1 MIFSD
6 ARFIFV
12 FFPLV
17 WLVVALARRTRRPHF
32 VAAVFI
38 VISFCFYL
46 QWNPA
51 DFVVVISSILINFAI
66 ANSDRLPS
74 RVKLVLCLTTN
85 IGYLVFLKYFVA
97 TGLIAPSSAMAGN
110 LFGTLGLPLGISFIT
125 FQQTMFVVDQAE
137 GRDRETNPIRYF
149 FFVLFFPHLVAG
161 PLVRHR
167 LLCNQID
174 RKPFLRL
181 PGQFARVG
189 FAYFAIGLAKKLV
202 IAEPLLTVNN
212 ELFRATAEL
221 SSVEAW
227 FNAFVYSFRIYFDFS
242 AYSDMATGIAYLFG
256 IQFPRNFQSPY
267 KSRDIFEFW
276 HSWHIT
282 LYRFFREYL
291 YVRLMRLPL
300 FWRHVPLAIVIVLT
314 LSAMWHGV
322 GWGYM
327 LWGWGHAGLM
337 IATRGLVK
345 LGIVRRQQATDG
357 LFRRSA
363 AIAVTFV
370 LVTLL
375 WLPFAIND
383 LAGLRLYLPK
393 LLAPD
398 FGISHLTMSMWL
410 LVAAPAIITFA
421 CPNSHQLCLGGRRR
435 AWLLPLAATLFA
447 LAAPFALGR
456 QSPPPPF
463 IYFQF

>member
-1 MIFSD
+1 
-6 ARFIFV
+6 
-12 FFPLV
+12 
-17 WLVVALARRTRRPHF
+17 
-32 VAAVFI
+32 
-38 VISFCFYL
+38 
-46 QWNPA
+46 
-51 DFVVVISSILINFAI
+51 
-66 ANSDRLPS
+66 
-74 RVKLVLCLTTN
+74 
-85 IGYLVFLKYFVA
+85 
-97 TGLIAPSSAMAGN
+97 
-110 LFGTLGLPLGISFIT
+110 
-125 FQQTMFVVDQAE
+125 MFVVDQAE
-137 GRDRETNPIRYF
+137 GRDRESNPIRYL

-181 PGQFARVG
+181 PAQFARVG
-189 FAYFAIGLAKKLV
+189 LAYFAIGLVKKLV

-212 ELFRATAEL
+212 QLFRATADL

-227 FNAFVYSFRIYFDFS
+227 FNAFAYSFRIYFDFS

-276 HSWHIT
+276 HTWHIT

-291 YVRLMRLPL
+291 YVRLMRLPV
-300 FWRHVPLAIVIVLT
+300 FVRRVPIAIVIVLT

-337 IATRGLVK
+337 IATRRLAK
-345 LGIVRRQQATDG
+345 LGILRTRRPAAGVARIVGVAT
-357 LFRRSA
+357 
-363 AIAVTFV
+363 TFV
-370 LVTLL
+370 LVTIL
-375 WLPFAIND
+375 WLPFAINNIH
-383 LAGLRLYLPK
+383 GLGLYLTR
-393 LLAPD
+393 LVAPD
-398 FGISHLTMSMWL
+398 FGVSHLTSSMWL
-410 LVAAPAIITFA
+410 MVIAPFIITFA
-421 CPNSHQLCLGGRRR
+421 APNSHQLCLGGRHR
-435 AWLLPLAATLFA
+435 AWLLPFAALLFA
-447 LAAPFALGR
+447 LAVPFALGR

>member
-6 ARFIFV
+6 ARFIFI
-12 FFPLV
+12 FFPIA
-17 WLVVALARRTRRPHF
+17 WLVVVLARRTRRPHF

-38 VISFCFYL
+38 AISFCFYL
-46 QWNPA
+46 QWNTS
-51 DFVVVISSILINFAI
+51 DFVVVISSILINFTI
-66 ANSDRLPS
+66 ANSSLLRPRD
-74 RVKLVLCLTTN
+74 KLILCVTIN
-85 IGYLVFLKYFVA
+85 IGYLIFLKYFVA
-97 TGLIAPSSAMAGN
+97 TGLIAPSSALAGN

-137 GRDRETNPIRYF
+137 GRDRETNPIRYL

-174 RKPFLRL
+174 RKPFLHL
-181 PGQFARVG
+181 PAQFVRVG

-202 IAEPLLTVNN
+202 IAEPLLPINN

-267 KSRDIFEFW
+267 KARDIFEFW
-276 HSWHIT
+276 HRWHIT

-291 YVRLMRLPL
+291 YVRLVHLPV
-300 FWRHVPLAIVIVLT
+300 FFRHVPLTIFVVLT

-327 LWGWGHAGLM
+327 FWGWGHAGLM
-337 IATRGLVK
+337 IATRGLTK
-345 LGIVRRQQATDG
+345 RGILRRPRPTDS
-357 LFRRSA
+357 LFRRGA
-363 AIAVTFV
+363 AVAVTFV

-383 LAGLRLYLPK
+383 LGGLRLYLPR

-398 FGISHLTMSMWL
+398 LGISHLTSSMLLL
-410 LVAAPAIITFA
+410 LVAPIIITFA

-435 AWLLPLAATLFA
+435 AWLVLLGAALFSLAV
-447 LAAPFALGR
+447 PFALGR
-456 QSPPPPF
+456 QSAPPPF